1 MTGVEL
7 GPRSR
12 RRNAAACVRIHDASS
27 SAQSASRPASFD
39 HAISRKPSLGG
50 AIEDVDE
57 AIRPRRDFRY
67 AIFQRGIAREGN
79 SDLAGALDME
89 RAREQPSLARWR
101 YQGEENSRFLIDKMA
116 PKFASLF
123 SAWLQLR

>member
-1 MTGVEL
+1 M
-7 GPRSR
+7 SMR
-12 RRNAAACVRIHDASS
+12 RFAPDVT
-27 SAQSASRPASFD
+27 FD
-39 HAISRKPSLGG
+39 MPFS
-50 AIEDVDE
+50 
-57 AIRPRRDFRY
+57 
-67 AIFQRGIAREGN
+67 N

-101 YQGEENSRFLIDKMA
+101 DQGEENSRFLIDKMA